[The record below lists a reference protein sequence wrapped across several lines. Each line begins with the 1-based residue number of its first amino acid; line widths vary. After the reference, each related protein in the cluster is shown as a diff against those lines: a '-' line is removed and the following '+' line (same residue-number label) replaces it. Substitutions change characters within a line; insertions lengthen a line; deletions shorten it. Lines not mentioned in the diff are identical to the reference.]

1 MTSPC
6 NKISMASSH
15 LDENLLVHFTRVA
28 KMTENTE
35 NIAQSQP
42 SPVDFTMDFNGKAVD
57 YLLIILKTTLLTI
70 VTLGLYYPWARAER
84 LRFLMNHTKLGPHAF
99 SFNGNGKE
107 IAIGYIK
114 GLLIYGVI
122 YAGLMYG
129 GRISTESP
137 VLGAVL
143 TLVFMTFFYGLLP
156 LVVWGGKAYRL
167 SRTRY
172 RSIYFSVDRQQRN
185 AFLKRYALDLV
196 LVPLTLGFY
205 LPVLFYNLQ
214 KNLTNATRW
223 GNVPF
228 QFTAKLSDSY
238 WLSIRNFLFTWFTF
252 GIYAPFAIARRMN
265 FDANHTRIGDQ
276 TFVRAQIKGLD
287 VLALLFVPLLVTT
300 LTLGLAYPW
309 VTVWARQRL
318 MQRFAVIGQIDFSK
332 VRQNKDLTSAD
343 GETMGDLWGVDMS
356 LGV

>member
-1 MTSPC
+1 MTDAIDSVPQ
-6 NKISMASSH
+6 NE
-15 LDENLLVHFTRVA
+15 L
-28 KMTENTE
+28 
-35 NIAQSQP
+35 
-42 SPVDFTMDFNGKAVD
+42 SPVNFTMDFNGKALD
-57 YLLIILKTTLLTI
+57 YLLIILKTTALTL

-114 GLLIYGVI
+114 GLLVYGAI
-122 YAGLMYG
+122 YAGIIYS
-129 GRISTESP
+129 GRLSGESP
-137 VLGAVL
+137 ALGAAL
-143 TLVFMTFFYGLLP
+143 SLFFMALFYGLLP
-156 LVVWGGKAYRL
+156 LAVWGGKAYRL

-196 LVPLTLGFY
+196 LVPVTLGFY
-205 LPVLFYNLQ
+205 LPVLLYNLQ

-228 QFTAKLSDSY
+228 SFTARLSDSY
-238 WLSIRNFLFTWFTF
+238 WLSIKNALLMWITF
-252 GIYAPFAIARRMN
+252 GIYTPFAIAKRMN
-265 FDANHTRIGDQ
+265 FDANHTRIGNQ
-276 TFVRAQIKGLD
+276 TFVRAQIKGGD
-287 VLALLFVPLLVTT
+287 VFALLFVPLLVTT
-300 LTLGLAYPW
+300 VTLGLAYPW

-318 MQRFAVIGQIDFSK
+318 MQRFAVLGHIDFSS

>member
-1 MTSPC
+1 
-6 NKISMASSH
+6 
-15 LDENLLVHFTRVA
+15 
-28 KMTENTE
+28 
-35 NIAQSQP
+35 
-42 SPVDFTMDFNGKAVD
+42 MDFNGKALD
-57 YLLIILKTTLLTI
+57 YLLIILKTTVLTL

-114 GLLIYGVI
+114 GLLVYGGI
-122 YAGLMYG
+122 YAGIIYS
-129 GRISTESP
+129 GRLSGESP
-137 VLGAVL
+137 ALGAAL
-143 TLVFMTFFYGLLP
+143 SLVFMALFYGLLP
-156 LVVWGGKAYRL
+156 LAVWGGKAYRL

-185 AFLKRYALDLV
+185 AFLKRYALDLI
-196 LVPLTLGFY
+196 LVPVTLGFY
-205 LPVLFYNLQ
+205 LPVLLYNLQ

-228 QFTAKLSDSY
+228 SFTARLSDSY
-238 WLSIRNFLFTWFTF
+238 WLSIKNAFLMWITF
-252 GIYAPFAIARRMN
+252 GIYTPFAIAKRMN

-276 TFVRAQIKGLD
+276 TFVRAQIKGGD
-287 VLALLFVPLLVTT
+287 VFALLFVPLLVTT
-300 LTLGLAYPW
+300 VTLGLAYPW

-318 MQRFAVIGQIDFSK
+318 MQRFAVLGHIDFSS

-343 GETMGDLWGVDMS
+343 GETMSDLWGVDMS

>member
-1 MTSPC
+1 MTDAIDSVPQ
-6 NKISMASSH
+6 NE
-15 LDENLLVHFTRVA
+15 L
-28 KMTENTE
+28 
-35 NIAQSQP
+35 
-42 SPVDFTMDFNGKAVD
+42 SPVNFTMDFNGKALD
-57 YLLIILKTTLLTI
+57 YLLIILKTTALTL

-114 GLLIYGVI
+114 GVLVYGAI
-122 YAGLMYG
+122 YAGIIYS
-129 GRISTESP
+129 GRLSGESP
-137 VLGAVL
+137 ALGAAL
-143 TLVFMTFFYGLLP
+143 SLFFMALFYGLLP
-156 LVVWGGKAYRL
+156 LAVWGGKAYRL

-196 LVPLTLGFY
+196 LVPVTLGFY
-205 LPVLFYNLQ
+205 LPVLLYNLQ

-228 QFTAKLSDSY
+228 SFTARLSDSY
-238 WLSIRNFLFTWFTF
+238 WLSIKNALLMWITF
-252 GIYAPFAIARRMN
+252 GIYTPFAIAKRMN
-265 FDANHTRIGDQ
+265 FDANHTRIGNQ
-276 TFVRAQIKGLD
+276 TFVRAQIKGGD
-287 VLALLFVPLLVTT
+287 VFALLFVPLLVTT
-300 LTLGLAYPW
+300 VTLGLAYPW

-318 MQRFAVIGQIDFSK
+318 MQRFAVLGHIDFSS

>member
-1 MTSPC
+1 MTNMNEITPQ
-6 NKISMASSH
+6 
-15 LDENLLVHFTRVA
+15 
-28 KMTENTE
+28 
-35 NIAQSQP
+35 AQLT
-42 SPVDFTMDFNGKAVD
+42 PVNYTMGFSGKALD
-57 YLLIILKTTLLTI
+57 YLLLLLKTTLLTI

-114 GLLIYGVI
+114 GLLIYGAI
-122 YAGLMYG
+122 YAGLIYG
-129 GRISTESP
+129 SRITAESP
-137 VLGAVL
+137 VLGGILSLIFL
-143 TLVFMTFFYGLLP
+143 TLFYAFFP
-156 LVVWGGKAYRL
+156 LAVWGGKAYRL

-185 AFLKRYALDLV
+185 AFLKRYAMDFV

-205 LPVLFYNLQ
+205 LPVLTYNFH
-214 KNLTNATRW
+214 KNLINATRW

-228 QFTAKLSDSY
+228 TFTGRLKDSY
-238 WLSIRNFLFTWFTF
+238 WLSIRNFLLTVITF
-252 GIYAPFAIARRMN
+252 GLYSPFAMAKRLN
-265 FDANHTRIGDQ
+265 FNANNTRIGDQ
-276 TFVRAQIKGLD
+276 TFVRAQISGID
-287 VLALLFVPLLVTT
+287 VLALIFIPLLVTT

-309 VTVWARQRL
+309 ATVWARQRL
-318 MQRFAVIGQIDFSK
+318 LQRYAVLGHIDFSS

-343 GETMGDLWGVDMS
+343 GETLSDLWGVDMS